1 MEREFGHR
9 VIKDPLE
16 FKRMAVQIRREI
28 AKRELDTRYL
38 EIEVYHGV
46 CYLRGRLGPMGKR
59 PDWDLK
65 KEIASI
71 IDMIRFKFGISNV
84 VADVRALE

>member
-1 MEREFGHR
+1 MEREFGQR

-16 FKRMAVQIRREI
+16 FKRLAVEIRREI

-46 CYLRGRLGPMGKR
+46 CYLRGRLGPIGKR
-59 PDWDLK
+59 PGWDLK
-65 KEIASI
+65 KEVASI
-71 IDMIRFKFGISNV
+71 IDMIRQKFGISSV
-84 VADVRALE
+84 VADVRELI